1 MKGTEL
7 MDRIRDEMAAAKNDY
22 ISMMGEMLTEYL
34 RLHTETEIDSK
45 CNLSGAFEALKQ
57 IAKKKQ
63 RSGCYAMPPREVFG
77 EMMIYFGLP
86 HADADYKAVML
97 AMIGQPAPDIPTP
110 KAPLKQTA
118 PTGDLFDLDALLEV

>member
-22 ISMMGEMLTEYL
+22 VSMMGEMLTEYL
-34 RLHTETEIDSK
+34 RIHPETEIDSK
-45 CNLSGAFEALKQ
+45 RSLKGAFEALKQ

-63 RSGCYAMPPREVFG
+63 SGGCYAMPPREVFD
-77 EMMIYFGLP
+77 EMMIYFDIP

-110 KAPLKQTA
+110 KAPPKQTA
-118 PTGDLFDLDALLEV
+118 PTGDFFDLDALLEV